1 VNALRR
7 DLAILRGASA
17 WRRKLVLFSYIVVV
31 LTLLADLDGV
41 FVEHVAATEIVT
53 LDVVMFGAA
62 IASGIVARGFHAVPK
77 FETEVLPPSP
87 AEDRIARE
95 RAAWARKFKVSA

>member
-1 VNALRR
+1 VRR
-7 DLAILRGASA
+7 IGRHVIQCSHRD
-17 WRRKLVLFSYIVVV
+17 WF
-31 LTLLADLDGV
+31 DHELDGV